1 LTRATLLR
9 TTLLLLVLFVGADLF
24 GRSTPQYKVARA
36 VLSSE
41 QVTAETGE
49 IDYYLNTAFRVTG
62 VPWRTSHFSFYVLG
76 TKRSGWLSVEVVNR
90 EAGTAVDRIV
100 FGDKQ
105 LLASP

>member
-1 LTRATLLR
+1 MTRATLLR
-9 TTLLLLVLFVGADLF
+9 TTLLFLVLFVGADLY
-24 GRSTPQYKVARA
+24 GRSTPQYRIAKQ

-49 IDYYLNTAFRVTG
+49 IDYYLNTAFRITG

-76 TKRSGWLSVEVVNR
+76 AKRSGWLSVEVVNR
-90 EAGTAVDRIV
+90 ETGAAVDRIV